1 MTGRKGKDMTTA
13 AAGPTEVDVAIIGA
27 GMAGTTLATV
37 LGNAGRKVALID
49 PHRVHHD
56 EFRAEKIGADQMRLF
71 EKLGLDKMV
80 MPLVTPFTDIDVF
93 RLGQFFAREKKWE
106 YAFSYGALINGLR
119 DALPPQVPITV
130 GKVAEVSTGPD
141 LQRLVLADGAVIDAR
156 LLVVATGH
164 SESVRRAI
172 GVERIELSKAHS
184 LSMGFDLAIAPRD
197 CAYRAAT
204 CYGKR
209 ASDRVAY
216 LTVFPIGDKMRANMF
231 VYRTVA
237 EQWTRDFRA
246 DPQKMLC
253 ELMPEIAAQCGNF
266 EVASP
271 VEVRQVNLTTTQGH
285 RRDGVVFIGDAF
297 STTCP
302 TPGVGIG
309 RVMVDVDQLHSV
321 HIPRWLETP
330 GMAADKIGAF
340 YDDPVKVASDKAG
353 MRVSFYAKQITT
365 ETGLEWRVRRLRNN
379 TARQL
384 MIIGRKMRHLGP
396 RRLPGMA

>member
-1 MTGRKGKDMTTA
+1 MKGGDMPPAEPA
-13 AAGPTEVDVAIIGA
+13 AAEVDVAIIGA

-56 EFRAEKIGADQMRLF
+56 EFRAEKIGANQMQLF

-119 DALPPQVPITV
+119 DALPPQVPLTV
-130 GKVAEVSTGPD
+130 GKVTEVSTGPD
-141 LQRLVLADGAVIDAR
+141 RQRLVLADGTVINAR
-156 LLVVATGH
+156 LLVVATGY
-164 SESVRRAI
+164 SELVRRAI

-184 LSMGFDLAIAPRD
+184 LSMGFDLAISPRD
-197 CAYRAAT
+197 CAYQAVT

-216 LTVFPIGDKMRANMF
+216 LTVFPIGNRMRANMF

-237 EQWTRDFRA
+237 DQWTRDFRA

-253 ELMPEIAAQCGNF
+253 ELMPEISAQCGNF
-266 EVASP
+266 EVATP

-297 STTCP
+297 VTTCP

-309 RVMVDVDQLHSV
+309 RVMIDVDQLHSV

-330 GMAADKIGAF
+330 GMAADKINAF
-340 YDDPVKVASDKAG
+340 YDDPVKVTSDEEG
-353 MRVSFYAKQITT
+353 MRVSIYAKQITT

-384 MIIGRKMRHLGP
+384 MILGRKVRHLAP
-396 RRLPGMA
+396 RRQPGMA

>member
-1 MTGRKGKDMTTA
+1 MTSMKGGDVPPA
-13 AAGPTEVDVAIIGA
+13 EPAPAEVDVAIIGA

-37 LGNAGRKVALID
+37 LGNAGRKVVLID

-56 EFRAEKIGADQMRLF
+56 EFRAEKIGANQMQLF

-80 MPLVTPFTDIDVF
+80 MPLVTPFSDIDVF

-119 DALPPQVPITV
+119 DALPSQVPLTV
-130 GKVAEVSTGPD
+130 GKVTEVSTGPD
-141 LQRLVLADGAVIDAR
+141 RQRLVLSDGTVIDAR
-156 LLVVATGH
+156 LLVVATGY
-164 SESVRRAI
+164 SELVRRAI

-197 CAYRAAT
+197 CAYQAVT

-216 LTVFPIGDKMRANMF
+216 LTVFPIGNRMRANMF

-297 STTCP
+297 VTTCP

-309 RVMVDVDQLHSV
+309 RVMIDVDQLHSV

-330 GMAADKIGAF
+330 GMAADKINAF
-340 YDDPVKVASDKAG
+340 YDDPVKVTSDEEG
-353 MRVSFYAKQITT
+353 MRVSIYAKRITT

-384 MIIGRKMRHLGP
+384 MILGRKMRHLGP
-396 RRLPGMA
+396 RRQPGMA

>member
-1 MTGRKGKDMTTA
+1 MTSMKGGDVPPAEPATA
-13 AAGPTEVDVAIIGA
+13 EVDVAIIGA

-56 EFRAEKIGADQMRLF
+56 EFRAEKIGANQMQLF

-80 MPLVTPFTDIDVF
+80 MPLVTPFSDIDVF

-119 DALPPQVPITV
+119 DSLPPQVPLTV
-130 GKVAEVSTGPD
+130 GKVTEVSTGPD
-141 LQRLVLADGAVIDAR
+141 RQRLVLADGTVVNAR
-156 LLVVATGH
+156 LLVVATGY
-164 SESVRRAI
+164 SELVRRAI

-197 CAYRAAT
+197 CAYQAVT

-209 ASDRVAY
+209 ASDRIAY
-216 LTVFPIGDKMRANMF
+216 LTVFPIGDRMRANMF

-266 EVASP
+266 EVAGP

-297 STTCP
+297 VTTCP

-309 RVMVDVDQLHSV
+309 RVMIDVDQLHSV

-340 YDDPVKVASDKAG
+340 YDDPVKVASDEEG
-353 MRVSFYAKQITT
+353 MRVSYYAKQITT
-365 ETGLEWRVRRLRNN
+365 ETSLEWRVRRLRNN

-384 MIIGRKMRHLGP
+384 MILGRKVRQLAP
-396 RRLPGMA
+396 RRQPGMA